1 MLTLL
6 RSCHDFN
13 YNGKIVKLSL
23 VKIVKFKIFLEVLCD
38 KLLLLDKK
46 IFMVMKMYLTQILSE
61 ILYYLRWHYMYLISV
76 PNNH

>member
-6 RSCHDFN
+6 RSCQDFN
-13 YNGKIVKLSL
+13 YNAKIVKLSL

-46 IFMVMKMYLTQILSE
+46 IFMVMKIYLTQILSE
-61 ILYYLRWHYMYLISV
+61 ILYYLRWHYMHLRSV
-76 PNNH
+76 CNYH